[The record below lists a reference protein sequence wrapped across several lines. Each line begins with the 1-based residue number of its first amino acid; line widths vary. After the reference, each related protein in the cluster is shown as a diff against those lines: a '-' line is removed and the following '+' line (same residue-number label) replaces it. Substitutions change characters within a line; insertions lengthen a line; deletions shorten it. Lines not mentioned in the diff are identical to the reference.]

1 MEPESP
7 IKSSPP
13 PGAVFLSYAAQDAE
27 AGRRIC
33 EALGAAGIEVWFDR
47 SELRGGDVWDR
58 KIREQI
64 HQCRLF
70 MPIISANTEARVEGY
85 FRREWKLAVDRTHD
99 RSERVAFLVPVVI
112 DSTPEQNAD
121 VPDAFRHVQW
131 TRLPS
136 GETPQGLV
144 ERIRRLLTPEGSSEE
159 NRARAPVSNVATE
172 TPTPPGVVRRQRI
185 QYVRTADGTRL
196 AWAQAGAGQP
206 LVKAANWLTHLE
218 YDWTSP
224 VWRHWIQ
231 FFSTHF
237 QFTRYDERGCGMS
250 EWRAG
255 ALTIE
260 EWTAD
265 LELVISTAQI
275 DSPITLLG
283 ISQGAAACIQY
294 AVMHPERVARMILYG
309 GYARGAFCR
318 GDVTAQRAYRAMVE
332 LAETSWEAS
341 NSTFRQV
348 FTSRFIPGATPEQLQ
363 WFNEL
368 CTKSTAGAVAGKLL
382 HARAELDIRELLPRV
397 RTPTL
402 VLHSRNDE
410 VVPISEGQCLA
421 TEIEGAEF
429 VELDSRN
436 HVLLEH
442 EPAWL
447 RFQQEILAF
456 ARQEP

>member
-136 GETPQGLV
+136 GEMSRGLI
-144 ERIRRLLTPEGSSEE
+144 ERIRRLLAPEGSSGE
-159 NRARAPVSNVATE
+159 NRARAPVSNVVTD

-275 DSPITLLG
+275 DAPITLLG

-309 GYARGAFCR
+309 GYARGAFSR

-436 HVLLEH
+436 HVLLEQ

>member
-7 IKSSPP
+7 IKPT

-70 MPIISANTEARVEGY
+70 MPIISVNTEARVEGY

-99 RSERVAFLVPVVI
+99 RSERVAFLVPVAI
-112 DSTPEQNAD
+112 DSTREQDAD

-131 TRLPS
+131 TRLPG

-144 ERIRRLLTPEGSSEE
+144 ERIRRLLTPEGSSATT
-159 NRARAPVSNVATE
+159 RARAPESNVATS
-172 TPTPPGVVRRQRI
+172 TLTPPGVVTRQRI

-294 AVMHPERVARMILYG
+294 AVRHPERVARMILYG
-309 GYARGAFCR
+309 GYARGAFWR

-332 LAETSWEAS
+332 LAETSWESS
-341 NSTFRQV
+341 NSAFRQV

-368 CTKSTAGAVAGKLL
+368 CTKSTAGEVAGKLL
-382 HARAELDIRELLPRV
+382 HARAELDIRELLPQV
-397 RTPTL
+397 RSPTL

-447 RFQQEILAF
+447 RFQHEILAF

>member
-64 HQCRLF
+64 HQCSLF

-136 GETPQGLV
+136 GETSRGLI

-196 AWAQAGAGQP
+196 AWAQAGEGQP

-224 VWRHWIQ
+224 GWRHWIQ
-231 FFSTHF
+231 FCSTHF
-237 QFTRYDERGCGMS
+237 QFSRYDERGCGMS

-265 LELVISTAQI
+265 LELTISPAQI
-275 DSPITLLG
+275 DSPIPLPG

-318 GDVTAQRAYRAMVE
+318 GDGTAQRAYRAMVE
-332 LAETSWEAS
+332 LAETSWDAR
-341 NSTFRQV
+341 NSAFRQV

-368 CTKSTAGAVAGKLL
+368 CTKSTAGEVAGKLL
-382 HARAELDIRELLPRV
+382 KARAEVDILEILPRV

-402 VLHSRNDE
+402 VLHARYDE

>member
-1 MEPESP
+1 MEPGAP
-7 IKSSPP
+7 INSSPT

-33 EALGAAGIEVWFDR
+33 EALGAADIEVWFDR
-47 SELRGGDVWDR
+47 SELRGGDVWDL

-64 HQCRLF
+64 HHCKLF

-112 DSTPEQNAD
+112 DSTQEQNAD

-136 GETPQGLV
+136 GEAPQGLV
-144 ERIRRLLTPEGSSEE
+144 ERIRGLLTAEGSSWAY
-159 NRARAPVSNVATE
+159 RTRAPVSKVTDTLTPSGVA
-172 TPTPPGVVRRQRI
+172 RRQRV
-185 QYVRTADGTRL
+185 QYVRAADGTRL
-196 AWAQAGAGQP
+196 AWAQAGCGQP
-206 LVKAANWLTHLE
+206 LVKAAHWLTHLE
-218 YDWTSP
+218 YDLTSP
-224 VWRHWIQ
+224 VWRHWIG

-332 LAETSWEAS
+332 LAETSWDAR
-341 NSTFRQV
+341 NSAFRQV

-368 CTKSTAGAVAGKLL
+368 CTKSTAGEVAGKLL
-382 HARAELDIRELLPRV
+382 KARAEVDILEILPRV

-402 VLHSRNDE
+402 VLHARHDE

-456 ARQEP
+456 AHRES

>member
-1 MEPESP
+1 L
-7 IKSSPP
+7 
-13 PGAVFLSYAAQDAE
+13 PGAVFLSYASQDSE
-27 AGRRIC
+27 AGRRIY

-64 HQCRLF
+64 HQCKLF

-85 FRREWKLAVDRTHD
+85 FRREWKLAVERTHD

-112 DSTPEQNAD
+112 DSTAEQLAD

-131 TRLPS
+131 TRLPN

-144 ERIRRLLTPEGSSEE
+144 DRIRRLLTPEGSFGAD
-159 NRARAPVSNVATE
+159 RARVPVNNVVTG
-172 TPTPPGVVRRQRI
+172 TLSPPGVTRRQRI
-185 QYVRTADGTRL
+185 QYVRAADGTRV
-196 AWAQAGAGQP
+196 AWAQAGAGQS

-255 ALTIE
+255 ALTLE

-265 LELVISTAQI
+265 LELVIFTAQI
-275 DSPITLLG
+275 DSPVTLLG

-309 GYARGAFCR
+309 GYARGAFRR
-318 GDVTAQRAYRAMVE
+318 GDVAAQRAYRAMVE

-341 NSTFRQV
+341 NSAFRQV
-348 FTSRFIPGATPEQLQ
+348 FTSRFIPGASPEQLQ

-368 CTKSTAGAVAGKLL
+368 CTKSTVGEVAGKLM
-382 HARAELDIRELLPRV
+382 HARAEVDIGDLLPRV

-429 VELDSRN
+429 IELDSRN

-442 EPAWL
+442 EPAWF
-447 RFQQEILAF
+447 RFQEEVLAF
-456 ARQEP
+456 VR